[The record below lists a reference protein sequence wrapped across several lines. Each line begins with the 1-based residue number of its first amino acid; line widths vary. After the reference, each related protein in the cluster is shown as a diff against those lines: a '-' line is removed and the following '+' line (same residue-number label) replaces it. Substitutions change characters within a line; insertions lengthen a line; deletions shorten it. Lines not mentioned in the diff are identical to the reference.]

1 MTSSRWTAPPPARH
15 RVGDVVA
22 GLLDDD
28 AVAAVARAA
37 VREALARGARVRF
50 LQVAAE
56 EPAALAAR
64 DATPFAAALRALR
77 EAPRIPV
84 TFETVAGEIGP
95 TFVERSADA
104 SVLVVG
110 RDGRPGESGT
120 VAAYCQ
126 THATCDVLTVNAEPS
141 GVGQTRPGPSDTA
154 G

>member
-1 MTSSRWTAPPPARH
+1 MTASRWDSTPSARL

-28 AVAAVARAA
+28 AVTAVARAA

-56 EPAALAAR
+56 DYPAAAR
-64 DATPFAAALRALR
+64 ETAPFAAALRALR
-77 EAPRIPV
+77 EAPQLPV

-95 TFVERSADA
+95 TFVQRSADA

-110 RDGRPGESGT
+110 RDGRPGEAGT

-126 THATCDVLTVNAEPS
+126 THATCDVLTVNPEPGGTGAARPEPS
-141 GVGQTRPGPSDTA
+141 NTA

>member
-1 MTSSRWTAPPPARH
+1 M
-15 RVGDVVA
+15 VA

-28 AVAAVARAA
+28 TVTAVARAA

-56 EPAALAAR
+56 DDPAAAREAAPF
-64 DATPFAAALRALR
+64 AAAPFAAALRALR
-77 EAPRIPV
+77 EAPQLPV

-95 TFVERSADA
+95 TFVQRSADA

-110 RDGRPGESGT
+110 RDARPGEAGT

-126 THATCDVLTVNAEPS
+126 THATCDVLTVNPEP
-141 GVGQTRPGPSDTA
+141 GGTGAARPEPSDTV

>member
-1 MTSSRWTAPPPARH
+1 MTPSRWASPPAAGH

-28 AVAAVARAA
+28 AVTAVARAA

-50 LQVAAE
+50 LQVTTD
-56 EPAALAAR
+56 EPDPTSAGEV
-64 DATPFAAALRALR
+64 TPFAAALRALR
-77 EAPRIPV
+77 EAPRLPV

-95 TFVERSADA
+95 TFVQRSADA

-110 RDGRPGESGT
+110 RDGRPGEPGT
-120 VAAYCQ
+120 VAGYCQ
-126 THATCDVLTVNAEPS
+126 AHATCDVLTVNPES
-141 GVGQTRPGPSDTA
+141 GAA